1 MKIRFGQL
9 ELARGLT
16 RRESPAQ
23 FALATSRETQI
34 APALRATQAEVFDRG
49 NLRTVVTFAIAKRHD
64 NQEQALRFAAA
75 HPLALAGQT
84 GGLTF
89 VLEDAAR
96 EAELYLPD
104 AVVRF
109 LRCVPSGILTN
120 TEYEFIGSA
129 ITRTPPSTS

>member
-1 MKIRFGQL
+1 MKIRFGQI

-16 RRESPAQ
+16 RRESPMQ
-23 FALATSRETQI
+23 FALATARETQI
-34 APALRATQAEVFDRG
+34 APALRAAQAEVFDRG
-49 NLRTVVTFAIAKRHD
+49 NLRTVVTFAISKRHE

-75 HPLALAGQT
+75 HPLALANQT

-89 VLEDAAR
+89 ILEDAAS

-104 AVVRF
+104 AAIRS
-109 LRCVPSGILTN
+109 LRCAPAGIITN

-129 ITRTPPSTS
+129 ITRTPPPSA